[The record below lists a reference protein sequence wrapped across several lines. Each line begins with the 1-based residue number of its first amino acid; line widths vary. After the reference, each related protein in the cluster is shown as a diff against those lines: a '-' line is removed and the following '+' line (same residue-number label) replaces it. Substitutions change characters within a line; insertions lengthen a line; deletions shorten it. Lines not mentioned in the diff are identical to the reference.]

1 VQTAA
6 QTNSLQLK
14 MYNASTRAEL
24 DAAFSAIAAQRPDV
38 LLIGSDPFY
47 VVRRD
52 DFVAFA
58 ARYKI
63 PAMYPF
69 REFADAGGLI
79 SYGTNIANAYRQAGI
94 YAGRILK
101 GAKPSELPVVRP
113 TKFELVINLRTAKT
127 LGIDIPPT
135 LHIQS
140 DDIIE

>member
-1 VQTAA
+1 VQLAA
-6 QTNSLQLK
+6 QANNLQLK
-14 MYNASTRAEL
+14 MYNAGTRAEL

-69 REFADAGGLI
+69 REFADAVGLI
-79 SYGTNIANAYRQAGI
+79 SYGTNIANAYGQAGI
-94 YAGRILK
+94 YAGQILK

-135 LHIQS
+135 LHVRS
-140 DDIIE
+140 DDVIE